1 MADNKNYYYIRLKDS
16 FFDEESVKILE
27 SMPDGYL
34 YSNILLKLYLRSLKF
49 DGCLMYNERIPYNS
63 TVLATLTGHNVGT
76 VEKALGIFKELELID
91 ILDNGAIYM
100 LDIQNYI
107 GKSSTEAD
115 RKREYRNRIERDRL
129 TAAEGGQMSI
139 EMSGQMSGQNSP
151 ENRDKSKENKDKS
164 IEIESTEVKRVNYQL
179 IADMYNDTCV
189 SFPRLTKLSDSRK
202 KAIKARLNTYSIE
215 DFKRL
220 FEKAEASSFLK
231 GKNDRNWSANFDWL
245 IKDSNMAK
253 VLEGNYDKPNKAA
266 PATKSN
272 AFHNYPQRQYDY
284 EAMERML
291 LNQQAPPETAA
302 TNPDIKARAEAL
314 QKELGGS

>member
-27 SMPDGYL
+27 AMPDGYL

-76 VEKALGIFKELELID
+76 VEKALDIFKELELID

-129 TAAEGGQMSI
+129 TVAETGHLSI
-139 EMSGQMSGQNSP
+139 QTSGQNSP
-151 ENRDKSKENKDKS
+151 EIRDKST
-164 IEIESTEVKRVNYQL
+164 EIREESTETESTEIKRVNYQQ

-189 SFPRLTKLSDSRK
+189 SFPRLTVLSDKRK

-231 GKNDRNWSANFDWL
+231 GKGNNDWRATFDWL
-245 IKDSNMAK
+245 IKDANMAK
-253 VLEGNYDKPNKAA
+253 VLDGNYDDKKPASGHSASKFGDLSHLTSPPPTTTTNNKEV
-266 PATKSN
+266 
-272 AFHNYPQRQYDY
+272 F
-284 EAMERML
+284 
-291 LNQQAPPETAA
+291 
-302 TNPDIKARAEAL
+302 
-314 QKELGGS
+314 

>member
-1 MADNKNYYYIRLKDS
+1 MADDKKYYYMRLKED
-16 FFDEESVKILE
+16 FFENNDAVKLME

-34 YSNILLKLYLRSLKF
+34 YSNILLKLYLKSLKRN
-49 DGCLMYNERIPYNS
+49 GRLMFNDRIPYNAGA
-63 TVLATLTGHNVGT
+63 LATLTGHSVGV
-76 VEKALGIFKELELID
+76 VEKALDVFEQLDLIE

-100 LDIQNYI
+100 LDIQNFI

-115 RKREYRNRIERDRL
+115 RKREYRAKIE
-129 TAAEGGQMSI
+129 AEKQLLIGGQ
-139 EMSGQMSGQNSP
+139 MSGQMSGQNSP
-151 ENRDKSKENKDKS
+151 E
-164 IEIESTEVKRVNYQL
+164 IEIEIEKEIEREQEIETESKRVNYQL

-189 SFPRLTKLSDSRK
+189 SFPRLTKLSENRK
-202 KAIKARLNTYSIE
+202 KAIKARLKTYTID

-231 GKNDRNWSANFDWL
+231 GKNDRNWSASFDWMV
-245 IKDSNMAK
+245 KDANMAK
-253 VLEGNYDKPNKAA
+253 VLEGNYDDKHKAA
-266 PATKSN
+266 PKSN
-272 AFHNYPQRQYDY
+272 SFNNYPQRQYDC

-314 QKELGGS
+314 QKELGGN

>member
-129 TAAEGGQMSI
+129 AVIENGQMSI
-139 EMSGQMSGQNSP
+139 QMSGQNSP
-151 ENRDKSKENKDKS
+151 ENRDKSIENKEKSTETES
-164 IEIESTEVKRVNYQL
+164 IENKRVNYQL
-179 IADMYNDTCV
+179 ITDMYNDTCV
-189 SFPRLTKLSDSRK
+189 SFPRLTKLSENRK
-202 KAIKARLNTYSIE
+202 KAIKARLNTYSID

-253 VLEGNYDKPNKAA
+253 VLEGNYEDKPKAA
-266 PATKSN
+266 PAAKQNSFN
-272 AFHNYPQRQYDY
+272 NYPQRQYDC

>member
-1 MADNKNYYYIRLKDS
+1 MADDKKYYYMRLKED
-16 FFDEESVKILE
+16 FFDNNDAVKIME

-34 YSNILLKLYLRSLKF
+34 YSNILLKLYLKSLKCN
-49 DGCLMYNERIPYNS
+49 GRLMYNDRIPYNAE
-63 TVLATLTGHNVGT
+63 VLATLTGHSVGV
-76 VEKALGIFKELELID
+76 VEKALDIFESLGLIEV
-91 ILDNGAIYM
+91 LNNGAIYM
-100 LDIQNYI
+100 LDIQNFI

-115 RKREYRNRIERDRL
+115 RKREYRAKIE
-129 TAAEGGQMSI
+129 AEKKLLINGQA
-139 EMSGQMSGQNSP
+139 SGHLSGQNSP
-151 ENRDKSKENKDKS
+151 E
-164 IEIESTEVKRVNYQL
+164 IEIEIEIEKEIEKEREIETEIKRVNYQL

-189 SFPRLTKLSDSRK
+189 SFPRLTKLSESRK

-231 GKNDRNWSANFDWL
+231 GKNDRNWSASFDWL

-253 VLEGNYDKPNKAA
+253 VLEGNYDDKSKKAA
-266 PATKSN
+266 PAAKSN
-272 AFHNYPQRQYDY
+272 SFNNYPQRQYDCD
-284 EAMERML
+284 ALERML

-314 QKELGGS
+314 QKELGGNK